1 MHRIL
6 LLALASACVAA
17 LGGCAPFQTHTPP
30 LQPQTPP
37 VVAQP
42 TMASAGGSLF
52 IPNQHVSLF
61 QDHRLWHPG
70 DLVTIDIA
78 QNASAS
84 TSDGSNLQ
92 KSSSANLGIS
102 SVLGFRPRA
111 GKFSPS
117 VAANSALGSKGAGSS
132 TASTSVAADVTAMVT
147 RVEANG
153 VLQIA
158 GRTNVNVDGNVRT
171 VEITGFVRPQDID
184 AANVVSSDS
193 VADMNVQY
201 VGVGPTESAQ
211 RIPWGIRWLAKYWP

>member
-1 MHRIL
+1 MRRTL
-6 LLALASACVAA
+6 LFTLASACLVA

-52 IPNQHVSLF
+52 IPSQHVSLF

-70 DLVTIDIA
+70 DLVTIDVA

-92 KSSSANLGIS
+92 KSGSASAAVTN
-102 SVLGFRPRA
+102 VLGFTPHA
-111 GKFSPS
+111 GKFNPS
-117 VAANSALGSKGAGSS
+117 VASSSAFGSKGAGSS
-132 TASTSVAADVTAMVT
+132 TASASVAADVTAMVT

-184 AANVVSSDS
+184 ASNVVSSNS

-201 VGVGPTESAQ
+201 VGIGPTESAQ
-211 RIPWGIRWLAKYWP
+211 RVPWGIRWLAKYWP